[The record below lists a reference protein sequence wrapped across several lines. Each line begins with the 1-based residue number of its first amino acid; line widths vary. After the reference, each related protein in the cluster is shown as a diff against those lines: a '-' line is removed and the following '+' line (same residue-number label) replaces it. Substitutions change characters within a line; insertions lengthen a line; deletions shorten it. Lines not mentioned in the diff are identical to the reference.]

1 MPPKKSVSQEPRLSQ
16 DPYRRSEYQ
25 SEFINRNVPNAT
37 KVSEP
42 ESSPIKSN
50 SDDSIFLFIVV
61 HTLNNNQITAKI
73 VNVFESLGRKNEQ
86 NSTFQ
91 NGFKLGRTYGKED
104 EFDFTLND
112 TNYITVETEGT
123 LVQSKIKKQENFE
136 INRNHAFNQYTDFE
150 QLVEIRENQ
159 CIFFYEYDVDEGK
172 QGTYYTKGSI
182 FKYKNGIGSTASIQ
196 KLDDYNLGDFEHIKE
211 IILEDNV
218 FKKIVPNK
226 PVVPKLPINS
236 ASTSIETSRETS
248 RQPSIE
254 TSRQPSRET
263 SRQPNLNIGSRVSAT
278 PKNINPK
285 ISESRGPS
293 KKFIKLGGGAPD
305 PLTVQLQKKCEDV
318 IILYANAILPDV
330 LFQIIEKKGLS
341 IKPNV
346 ILKSIINQ
354 LYIDISAPKV
364 VSEFQLYNKLY
375 DEINMYYR
383 DKNQLDSKKYNNE
396 LKKELTQFESK
407 LKINKYIN
415 LMNETRKK
423 MNIGTTYEDVYFSMH
438 IVDFLDFLDF
448 RKRFAKDENMEKLII
463 KILDNSFVKN
473 TSKVLPLISDDIKL
487 KLEETTQGVYTYLK
501 ISNFQEGNSNFNSPY
516 NQRFNIKL
524 NFFDERSIIMEYS
537 NINFG
542 FYNKNTSVNLTKI
555 KKVRDNRITLKTE
568 FDQKTQKIKELREIE
583 KIDYDGKYT
592 FGNFNKVFNPRYT
605 VKDIANELSPLVE
618 KVANGKPL
626 FLMGWGASGSGK
638 TSTLISLVKKNEPG
652 ILIYLCNA
660 LGNLDYT
667 RVTLECKEFF
677 KPYYVDAKYPVLQD
691 GSLLVE
697 SGPFNFV
704 YDEKEKEDS
713 NMFKLAARVDHKSK
727 HVYRTKE
734 ETKVFEANEN
744 IGNVVKF
751 LIDDDRLVKATT
763 NNPNSSRSHVLCFL
777 KFAKNDKKEANIIIG
792 DLAGVENKFD
802 CANPTEIS
810 KFFNIKRD
818 GTNERFYKNEI
829 TDDGKVD
836 AIYGGNP
843 QELGQDKSKFQT
855 SLDQSFFVF
864 DPENILKLY
873 KYDTEE
879 SNFGEIKF
887 KSREAAITMF
897 VNQILFF
904 VKNLN
909 IGNLNQ
915 RVLTMDK
922 SKIDN
927 ASISFDINNNVLTST
942 IRKMIYGSSKK
953 YEDVKIDANTFNLVW
968 NKKNVDILLNKIKES
983 ILYNKVISN
992 VCKHRVVEGSF
1003 INESLNNLSKDI
1015 VNIINFKNK
1024 DMIYYVPSFQDS
1036 CLPAYCPTRK
1046 MCFTTDKN
1054 NFDIQSVIMEEI
1066 YKYIGG
1072 EKETFYE
1079 NIEFC
1084 VFCVFNWSRTANNP
1098 PPVAYVDINYFKQMI
1113 YSGDQATFN
1122 MEEFKKELQARIKH
1136 LEQYKFSPGG
1146 LKVLREI
1153 NGIVNVKKTIDDET
1167 KENIKEKLSIID
1179 NTNAT
1184 TSVGTIEFID
1194 KISKLNSISNSC
1206 FNNKD
1211 EKDYM
1216 YIYSQ
1221 E

>member
-1 MPPKKSVSQEPRLSQ
+1 MKKNLSKEPILSQ
-16 DPYRRSEYQ
+16 DPYYQ
-25 SEFINRNVPNAT
+25 SEHQREYINRNKPIDT
-37 KVSEP
+37 KVSEQEP
-42 ESSPIKSN
+42 SPIKSN

-61 HTLNNNQITAKI
+61 HTLNNNNQITAKI

-86 NSTFQ
+86 NTFQ

-112 TNYITVETEGT
+112 TNYITVETEKT

-150 QLVEIRENQ
+150 QLVEIKENQ
-159 CIFFYEYDVDEGK
+159 CIFFYEYDVDEVK

-196 KLDDYNLGDFEHIKE
+196 KLDDYKYDNFELIKE

-226 PVVPKLPINS
+226 PV
-236 ASTSIETSRETS
+236 AS
-248 RQPSIE
+248 
-254 TSRQPSRET
+254 TSRQPSR
-263 SRQPNLNIGSRVSAT
+263 QPSRVST
-278 PKNINPK
+278 TK
-285 ISESRGPS
+285 
-293 KKFIKLGGGAPD
+293 KLGDGDPD
-305 PLTVQLQKKCEDV
+305 SLTVQLQKKCEDV

-364 VSEFQLYNKLY
+364 VSEFQLYNELY

-396 LKKELTQFESK
+396 LKKELTQFES

-448 RKRFAKDENMEKLII
+448 RKRFEKDENMEKLII

-568 FDQKTQKIKELREIE
+568 FDQKTQKFKELREIE

-605 VKDIANELSPLVE
+605 VKDIANELSPLVD

-660 LGNLDYT
+660 LAKLGYT

-677 KPYYVDAKYPVLQD
+677 KPYYEDEKYPVLQD
-691 GSLLVE
+691 GSLLVK

-704 YDEKEKEDS
+704 YDGNEKEDS
-713 NMFKLAARVDHKSK
+713 NMFKLAAKVDHKSK

-777 KFAKNDKKEANIIIG
+777 KFAKDDKKEANIIIG

-843 QELGQDKSKFQT
+843 QELGEDKSSFQT
-855 SLDQSFFVF
+855 SLGQSFFVF

-873 KYDTEE
+873 KYDNTED
-879 SNFGEIKF
+879 SKFGQIKF
-887 KSREAAITMF
+887 KSREAAIKLF

-904 VKNLN
+904 VEKDLN
-909 IGNLNQ
+909 IDNLNQ

-927 ASISFDINNNVLTST
+927 AQIPFDINNNVLTST
-942 IRKMIYGSSKK
+942 IRKMIHGSSKT
-953 YEDVKIDANTFNLVW
+953 YENAPVDKKTFNSVW
-968 NKKNVDILLNKIKES
+968 NKKNVDILLNKIKDS

-992 VCKHRVVEGSF
+992 VCEHRVVEGSF

-1036 CLPAYCPTRK
+1036 CLPAYCPTKK

-1054 NFDIQSVIMEEI
+1054 DFDIQSVIMKEI

-1072 EKETFYE
+1072 DKETFYE
-1079 NIEFC
+1079 KIEFC

-1136 LEQYKFSPGG
+1136 LEQYNFSPGG

-1153 NGIVNVKKTIDDET
+1153 NGIVNVKQTIDDKT

>member
-1 MPPKKSVSQEPRLSQ
+1 MIGTQKIKGFNTPDVRNLKSSVFPKVPREE
-16 DPYRRSEYQ
+16 RISEYG
-25 SEFINRNVPNAT
+25 T
-37 KVSEP
+37 KYTT
-42 ESSPIKSN
+42 PIKSN

-61 HTLNNNQITAKI
+61 HTLNNNEITAKI

-91 NGFKLGRTYGKED
+91 NAFKLGKTYGKED

-123 LVQSKIKKQENFE
+123 LVQSKIQKQENFE
-136 INRNHAFNQYTDFE
+136 INPNHIFNEYTDFE
-150 QLVEIRENQ
+150 KLVEIKENQ

-172 QGTYYTKGSI
+172 QATYYTKGSI
-182 FKYKNGIGSTASIQ
+182 FKYKNGIGSTVSIQ
-196 KLDDYNLGDFEHIKE
+196 QLDSYDLDNFELIKE

-218 FKKIVPNK
+218 FKKIFPKK

-236 ASTSIETSRETS
+236 ASTSIETSS
-248 RQPSIE
+248 
-254 TSRQPSRET
+254 ET
-263 SRQPNLNIGSRVSAT
+263 SRQPNLNIGSKVSAN
-278 PKNINPK
+278 PKYINPK
-285 ISESRGPS
+285 QKPESRGLSP
-293 KKFIKLGGGAPD
+293 KFINLGGGAPD
-305 PLTVQLQKKCEDV
+305 SLTVQLQEKCGNV
-318 IILYANAILPDV
+318 NILYANTILPDV
-330 LFQIIEKKGLS
+330 LFQMIEKKGLS

-364 VSEFQLYNKLY
+364 VSKFQLYNKLY
-375 DEINMYYR
+375 EQIDMYYR

-396 LKKELTQFESK
+396 LKKELTQFNSE

-423 MNIGTTYEDVYFSMH
+423 MNIETTYGDVYFSMH

-448 RKRFAKDENMEKLII
+448 RKRLEEDKIMDTLIS

-473 TSKVLPLISDDIKL
+473 TSKVLPLITNDIKL

-516 NQRFNIKL
+516 NQRFNIQL
-524 NFFDERSIIMEYS
+524 NLFDERSIIMEYS
-537 NINFG
+537 NVNFG

-555 KKVRDNRITLKTE
+555 KKVRDERIHLKTE
-568 FDQKTQKIKELREIE
+568 IDQKTQKLKELREI
-583 KIDYDGKYT
+583 KSIDYDGKYT

-605 VKDIANELSPLVE
+605 VKDISKELSPLVE

-660 LGNLDYT
+660 LATRGYT
-667 RVTLECKEFF
+667 TVTLECKEFF
-677 KPYYVDAKYPVLQD
+677 KPYYVDAKYPVLPD
-691 GSLLVE
+691 GSLLVK
-697 SGPFNFV
+697 SGPFQFN
-704 YDEKEKEDS
+704 YDASEAEDS
-713 NMFKLAARVDHKSK
+713 NKFKLTEKVDHKSK

-734 ETKVFEANEN
+734 ETKVFEANDN

-777 KFAKNDKKEANIIIG
+777 KFLKDGTEANIIIG

-802 CANPTEIS
+802 CASPTEIS

-818 GTNERFYKNEI
+818 STNERFYKNEI
-829 TDDGKVD
+829 TNDGKVD
-836 AIYGGNP
+836 AIYGGGNP
-843 QELGQDKSKFQT
+843 QELGQEQSSFQT
-855 SLDQSFFVF
+855 SLGQPFFIF
-864 DPENILKLY
+864 DPDSILKLY
-873 KYDTEE
+873 KYDTKD
-879 SNFGEIKF
+879 SKFGMTF
-887 KSREAAITMF
+887 KSKEAAITLF

-904 VKNLN
+904 VDKDLS

-915 RVLTMDK
+915 RVLTMEK
-922 SKIDN
+922 SKFDN
-927 ASISFDINNNVLTST
+927 PQIPFDINNNIVTAT
-942 IRKMIYGSSKK
+942 IRKMIYGSSK
-953 YEDVKIDANTFNLVW
+953 YNEDKEIDANTFNLLW
-968 NKKNVDILLNKIKES
+968 NKSNVDILLNKIKES

-992 VCKHRVVEGSF
+992 VCEHRVVEGSF
-1003 INESLNNLSKDI
+1003 INESLNYLSKDI

-1024 DMIYYVPSFQDS
+1024 NMVYYVPSFQDS

-1054 NFDIQSVIMEEI
+1054 NFDIQSVIMKEI
-1066 YKYIGG
+1066 YQYIGQP
-1072 EKETFYE
+1072 KETFYE

-1098 PPVAYVDINYFKQMI
+1098 PPVAYVDINFFKQMI

-1122 MEEFKKELQARIKH
+1122 MKEFKDALQTRINELEK
-1136 LEQYKFSPGG
+1136 YKFSPDG
-1146 LKVLREI
+1146 LKILTQI
-1153 NGIVNVKKTIDDET
+1153 NDIVKMRQTIDDKT
-1167 KENIKEKLSIID
+1167 KDNIKEKLSIID

-1206 FNNKD
+1206 FNNKN

>member
-1 MPPKKSVSQEPRLSQ
+1 MFGTQKLKGFDRDVRNLKSSVLPKSPQREERI
-16 DPYRRSEYQ
+16 SEYG
-25 SEFINRNVPNAT
+25 T
-37 KVSEP
+37 KYTT
-42 ESSPIKSN
+42 PIKSN

-61 HTLNNNQITAKI
+61 HTLNNNEITAKI
-73 VNVFESLGRKNEQ
+73 INVFESLGRKKEQ

-91 NGFKLGRTYGKED
+91 NAFKLGRTYGKED
-104 EFDFTLND
+104 EFEFTLND

-136 INRNHAFNQYTDFE
+136 INTNHTFNQYTDFD

-196 KLDDYNLGDFEHIKE
+196 QLNEYNLEDFELIKE

-218 FKKIVPNK
+218 FKKIVPKK

-236 ASTSIETSRETS
+236 ASTSIETSR
-248 RQPSIE
+248 
-254 TSRQPSRET
+254 
-263 SRQPNLNIGSRVSAT
+263 QPNLNIGSKVSAN
-278 PKNINPK
+278 PKYINPK
-285 ISESRGPS
+285 QNPESRGPPP
-293 KKFIKLGGGAPD
+293 KFIKLGGGAPD
-305 PLTVQLQKKCEDV
+305 SLTVQLQEKCGNV
-318 IILYANAILPDV
+318 NILYANAILPDV
-330 LFQIIEKKGLS
+330 LFQMIEKKGLS

-354 LYIDISAPKV
+354 LYIDISAPKM
-364 VSEFQLYNKLY
+364 VSDFQLYNKLY
-375 DEINMYYR
+375 DQINMYYR
-383 DKNQLDSKKYNNE
+383 EKNQLDSKKYNNE

-448 RKRFAKDENMEKLII
+448 RKRFQEDKTMDKLII
-463 KILDNSFVKN
+463 KILDNSFVKI
-473 TSKVLPLISDDIKL
+473 TSKVLPVITDDIKL
-487 KLEETTQGVYTYLK
+487 KLEETTQGVYTYLR

-555 KKVRDNRITLKTE
+555 KKVRDGRITLKTQ
-568 FDQKTQKIKELREIE
+568 FDPNTKKIKELREIE
-583 KIDYDGKYT
+583 SIKYDGKYT

-660 LGNLDYT
+660 LASRGYT
-667 RVTLECKEFF
+667 TVTLECKEFF
-677 KPYYVDAKYPVLQD
+677 KPYYEDVKYPVLSD
-691 GSLLVE
+691 GSLLVK
-697 SGPFNFV
+697 SGPFNFN
-704 YDEKEKEDS
+704 YNADEKEDS
-713 NMFKLAARVDHKSK
+713 NKFKLTEKVDHKSK

-777 KFAKNDKKEANIIIG
+777 KFFKDGTEANIIIG

-802 CANPTEIS
+802 CASPTEIS

-818 GTNERFYKNEI
+818 STNERFYKNEI

-836 AIYGGNP
+836 AIYGGGNP
-843 QELGQDKSKFQT
+843 HELGQEQSSFQT
-855 SLDQSFFVF
+855 SLGQPFFVF

-873 KYDTEE
+873 KYGMEG
-879 SNFGEIKF
+879 SKFGNINFKY
-887 KSREAAITMF
+887 KDAAIIMF
-897 VNQILFF
+897 VNQILSF
-904 VKNLN
+904 VDPNLK
-909 IGNLNQ
+909 IDNLNQ
-915 RVLTMDK
+915 RVLTMEK
-922 SKIDN
+922 SKFDN
-927 ASISFDINNNVLTST
+927 PQIPFDINNNVLKST
-942 IRKMIYGSSKK
+942 IRKMIYGSSKTN
-953 YEDVKIDANTFNLVW
+953 ENETIDANTFNSAW
-968 NKKNVDILLNKIKES
+968 NKENVDILLNKIKES

-992 VCKHRVVEGSF
+992 VCEHRVVEGSF

-1054 NFDIQSVIMEEI
+1054 DFDIQSVIMKEI

-1072 EKETFYE
+1072 EEKETFYE

-1122 MEEFKKELQARIKH
+1122 MEEFKKALKARIEE

-1153 NGIVNVKKTIDDET
+1153 NSIVNVKKTIDDKT

-1206 FNNKD
+1206 FNNED

>member
-1 MPPKKSVSQEPRLSQ
+1 M
-16 DPYRRSEYQ
+16 
-25 SEFINRNVPNAT
+25 
-37 KVSEP
+37 
-42 ESSPIKSN
+42 
-50 SDDSIFLFIVV
+50 
-61 HTLNNNQITAKI
+61 
-73 VNVFESLGRKNEQ
+73 
-86 NSTFQ
+86 
-91 NGFKLGRTYGKED
+91 GRTYGKED

-112 TNYITVETEGT
+112 TNYITVETKGT
-123 LVQSKIKKQENFE
+123 LVQSKINKQENFK
-136 INRNHAFNQYTDFE
+136 INTDHVFNKYDNFD
-150 QLVEIRENQ
+150 QLVEIQENQ
-159 CIFFYEYDVDEGK
+159 CIFFYEYDVDENK
-172 QGTYYTKGSI
+172 QTTYYTKGNI
-182 FKYKNGIGSTASIQ
+182 FKYNNGIGSTASIQ
-196 KLDDYNLGDFEHIKE
+196 QLNEYNLDDFELIKE

-218 FKKIVPNK
+218 FKKIVPNI
-226 PVVPKLPINS
+226 PVVPNRSNNKSTSSETSKQQNFGKKLYASTNQS
-236 ASTSIETSRETS
+236 ASNNNKKME
-248 RQPSIE
+248 
-254 TSRQPSRET
+254 
-263 SRQPNLNIGSRVSAT
+263 LNRL
-278 PKNINPK
+278 N
-285 ISESRGPS
+285 
-293 KKFIKLGGGAPD
+293 KKFIKLGGAPPD
-305 PLTVQLQKKCEDV
+305 SLTVQLQEKCGNV
-318 IILYANAILPDV
+318 NILYANTILPDV
-330 LFQIIEKKGLS
+330 LFQMIEKKGLS

-354 LYIDISAPKV
+354 LYIDISAPKM
-364 VSEFQLYNKLY
+364 VSDFQLYNKLY
-375 DEINMYYR
+375 DQIDMYYR
-383 DKNQLDSKKYNNE
+383 DKNNLESKKYNNE
-396 LKKELTQFESK
+396 LKKELTQFKSK
-407 LKINKYIN
+407 LKINEYIK

-423 MNIGTTYEDVYFSMH
+423 MNIGTTYENVYFSMH

-448 RKRFAKDENMEKLII
+448 RKMFQEDKTMDKLII
-463 KILDNSFVKN
+463 KILDNSFVKI
-473 TSKVLPLISDDIKL
+473 TSKVLPVITDDIKL

-516 NQRFNIKL
+516 NQRFNIQL

-542 FYNKNTSVNLTKI
+542 FYKKDTSVNLEEI
-555 KKVRDNRITLKTE
+555 KKRRDGRITIKTE
-568 FDQKTQKIKELREIE
+568 IDPKTNKMEELREI
-583 KIDYDGKYT
+583 KSIKYDGKYT

-605 VKDIANELSPLVE
+605 VKDIANELSPLVD

-660 LGNLDYT
+660 LANLGYT

-677 KPYYVDAKYPVLQD
+677 KPYYEDAKYSVLPD
-691 GSLLVE
+691 GSLLVK
-697 SGPFNFV
+697 SGPFNFK
-704 YDEKEKEDS
+704 YNNGEKEDS
-713 NMFKLAARVDHKSK
+713 NKFKLTERVNHESK

-734 ETKVFEANEN
+734 ATKVFEANEN

-777 KFAKNDKKEANIIIG
+777 KFFKDDNTEANIIIG

-802 CANPTEIS
+802 CASPTEIS

-829 TDDGKVD
+829 TNDGKVD

-843 QELGQDKSKFQT
+843 QELGQEQLSFQN
-855 SLDQSFFVF
+855 SLDQPFFVF
-864 DPENILKLY
+864 DPKNILKLY
-873 KYDTEE
+873 KYDDTND
-879 SNFGEIKF
+879 SKFGQIKF
-887 KSREAAITMF
+887 AHKEVAIKLF
-897 VNQILFF
+897 VNQILSF
-904 VKNLN
+904 VDKDLN
-909 IGNLNQ
+909 IDNLNQ
-915 RVLTMDK
+915 KILTMEKSKFDNPFNNPKILDK
-922 SKIDN
+922 SKI
-927 ASISFDINNNVLTST
+927 VLTST
-942 IRKMIYGSSKK
+942 IRKMIYGSSSKF
-953 YEDVKIDANTFNLVW
+953 ENEKIDENTFDSVW
-968 NKKNVDILLNKIKES
+968 NQSNVDILLNKIKDS

-992 VCKHRVVEGSF
+992 VCEHRVVEGSF

-1036 CLPAYCPTRK
+1036 CLPAYCPTKK

-1054 NFDIQSVIMEEI
+1054 DFDIQSVIMKEI
-1066 YKYIGG
+1066 YQSIGKSKS
-1072 EKETFYE
+1072 KEAFYE

-1113 YSGDQATFN
+1113 YNGDQATFN
-1122 MEEFKKELQARIKH
+1122 MKKFKEALLIRIKEL
-1136 LEQYKFSPGG
+1136 ENYKFSPGG
-1146 LKVLREI
+1146 LKVLNEI
-1153 NGIVNVKKTIDDET
+1153 YNIVKKKETIDDKT
-1167 KENIKEKLSIID
+1167 KNDIKDKLSIID

-1206 FNNKD
+1206 FNNNN

>member
-1 MPPKKSVSQEPRLSQ
+1 M
-16 DPYRRSEYQ
+16 
-25 SEFINRNVPNAT
+25 
-37 KVSEP
+37 
-42 ESSPIKSN
+42 
-50 SDDSIFLFIVV
+50 FIVV

-73 VNVFESLGRKNEQ
+73 VNVFESLGRKKEQ

-91 NGFKLGRTYGKED
+91 NAFKLGRTYGKED
-104 EFDFTLND
+104 EFYFTLND

-136 INRNHAFNQYTDFE
+136 INTNHAFNQYTDFE

-196 KLDDYNLGDFEHIKE
+196 QLDSYKLDNFELIKE

-218 FKKIVPNK
+218 FKKIVPKK
-226 PVVPKLPINS
+226 PVVPKLSINN
-236 ASTSIETSRETS
+236 ASTSI
-248 RQPSIE
+248 
-254 TSRQPSRET
+254 ET
-263 SRQPNLNIGSRVSAT
+263 SRQPNLNIGSKVSAN

-285 ISESRGPS
+285 QNTESRVPP
-293 KKFIKLGGGAPD
+293 KKFIKLGGGDPD
-305 PLTVQLQKKCEDV
+305 PLIVELQEKCRDV
-318 IILYANAILPDV
+318 NILYANTILPDV
-330 LFQIIEKKGLS
+330 LFQMIEKKGLS

-354 LYIDISAPKV
+354 LYIDISAPKM
-364 VSEFQLYNKLY
+364 VSDFQLYNNLY
-375 DEINMYYR
+375 NQIDMYYR
-383 DKNQLDSKKYNNE
+383 EKNQLESKKYNNE
-396 LKKELTQFESK
+396 LKKELTQFKSE

-415 LMNETRKK
+415 LMNKTRKN
-423 MNIGTTYEDVYFSMH
+423 MNTGTTYEDVYFSMH

-448 RKRFAKDENMEKLII
+448 RKRFEEDKIMDQLII
-463 KILDNSFVKN
+463 KILNNSFVKN
-473 TSKVLPLISDDIKL
+473 TSKVLPVITDDIKL

-516 NQRFNIKL
+516 NQRFNIQL

-555 KKVRDNRITLKTE
+555 KKVRDGRITLKTE
-568 FDQKTQKIKELREIE
+568 LDPNTKKIKELREIK

-660 LGNLDYT
+660 LANLGYT

-677 KPYYVDAKYPVLQD
+677 KPYYEDAKYPVLPD
-691 GSLLVE
+691 GSLLVK

-704 YDEKEKEDS
+704 YNEGEKEDS
-713 NMFKLAARVDHKSK
+713 NKFKLTERVDHKSK

-734 ETKVFEANEN
+734 ETKVFDVDEN

-777 KFAKNDKKEANIIIG
+777 KFAKDDKTEANIIIG

-802 CANPTEIS
+802 CASPTEIS

-818 GTNERFYKNEI
+818 STNERFYKNEI

-836 AIYGGNP
+836 AIYGGGDP
-843 QELGQDKSKFQT
+843 QALGEEQSSFQNSLGQP
-855 SLDQSFFVF
+855 FFVF

-873 KYDTEE
+873 KYGTGD
-879 SNFGEIKF
+879 SKFGQINF
-887 KSREAAITMF
+887 KSKEAAITLF

-904 VKNLN
+904 VDKDLS
-909 IGNLNQ
+909 IDNLNQ
-915 RVLTMDK
+915 KILTMEK

-927 ASISFDINNNVLTST
+927 AQIPFDINNNVLTST

-953 YEDVKIDANTFNLVW
+953 YESVQVDKNTFNSVW
-968 NKKNVDILLNKIKES
+968 NQSNVDILLNKIKES

-992 VCKHRVVEGSF
+992 VCEHRVVEGSF

-1036 CLPAYCPTRK
+1036 CLPAYCPTKK

-1054 NFDIQSVIMEEI
+1054 DFDIQSVIMKEI
-1066 YKYIGG
+1066 YEYIGG
-1072 EKETFYE
+1072 EKEKFYE

-1122 MEEFKKELQARIKH
+1122 MEEFKKALDIRIKE
-1136 LEQYKFSPGG
+1136 LEQYNFSPGG
-1146 LKVLREI
+1146 LEVLKQI
-1153 NGIVNVKKTIDDET
+1153 KNIVNAKQTIDDKI

>member
-1 MPPKKSVSQEPRLSQ
+1 MATRTNVIKGTTKPISMTTLIN
-16 DPYRRSEYQ
+16 RRVGENPTEYQ
-25 SEFINRNVPNAT
+25 SKYTNPNLPIDT
-37 KVSEP
+37 KISKP
-42 ESSPIKSN
+42 ESPPNKLN

-61 HTLNNNQITAKI
+61 HTLNNNEITAKI
-73 VNVFESLGRKNEQ
+73 VNVFESLGIKHDQGSNFE
-86 NSTFQ
+86 NA
-91 NGFKLGRTYGKED
+91 FKLGRTYGKKD
-104 EFDFTLND
+104 EFNFTLND
-112 TNYITVETEGT
+112 TNYITVETEKT
-123 LVQSKIKKQENFE
+123 SVQSKIKKQENFE
-136 INRNHAFNQYTDFE
+136 INTNHAFNQYTDFE

-159 CIFFYEYDVDEGK
+159 CIFFYEYDVDEVK
-172 QGTYYTKGSI
+172 HHTYYTKGSI
-182 FKYKNGIGSTASIQ
+182 FKYNNGIGSTASIQ
-196 KLDDYNLGDFEHIKE
+196 KLDSYNLDNFELIKE

-218 FKKIVPNK
+218 FKKIVPKK

-236 ASTSIETSRETS
+236 ASTIIETSRK
-248 RQPSIE
+248 
-254 TSRQPSRET
+254 
-263 SRQPNLNIGSRVSAT
+263 PNLNIGSRVSAT

-285 ISESRGPS
+285 YINS
-293 KKFIKLGGGAPD
+293 KDKSLQKFRGGAPD
-305 PLTVQLQKKCEDV
+305 SLTVQLQEKCGNV
-318 IILYANAILPDV
+318 NILYANTILPDV
-330 LFQIIEKKGLS
+330 LFQMIEKKGLS

-375 DEINMYYR
+375 DQIDMYYR
-383 DKNQLDSKKYNNE
+383 EKNQLDSKKYNNE

-423 MNIGTTYEDVYFSMH
+423 MNIGTTYENVYFSMH

-448 RKRFAKDENMEKLII
+448 RKRFQEDKTMDKLII
-463 KILDNSFVKN
+463 KILDNSFVKI
-473 TSKVLPLISDDIKL
+473 TSKVLPVITDDIKL
-487 KLEETTQGVYTYLK
+487 KLEETTQGVYTYLR

-516 NQRFNIKL
+516 NQRFNIQL

-555 KKVRDNRITLKTE
+555 KKVRDGRITLKTE
-568 FDQKTQKIKELREIE
+568 LDTNTKKIKELREIE
-583 KIDYDGKYT
+583 SIKYDGKYT

-660 LGNLDYT
+660 LANLGYT

-677 KPYYVDAKYPVLQD
+677 KPYYEDAKYPVLPD
-691 GSLLVE
+691 GSLLVK
-697 SGPFNFV
+697 SGPFNFD
-704 YDEKEKEDS
+704 YNEGEKEDS
-713 NMFKLAARVDHKSK
+713 NKFKLTENVDHKLK

-777 KFAKNDKKEANIIIG
+777 KFFKDKTEANIIIG

-802 CANPTEIS
+802 CASPTEIS

-818 GTNERFYKNEI
+818 STNERFYKNEI
-829 TDDGKVD
+829 TNDGKVD
-836 AIYGGNP
+836 AIYGGGNP
-843 QELGQDKSKFQT
+843 QELGQEQSSFQT
-855 SLDQSFFVF
+855 SLGQPFFVF

-873 KYDTEE
+873 KYGMEG
-879 SNFGEIKF
+879 SKFGNINF
-887 KSREAAITMF
+887 KSKDAAIIMF
-897 VNQILFF
+897 VNQILSF
-904 VKNLN
+904 VDPNLK
-909 IGNLNQ
+909 IDNLNQ
-915 RVLTMDK
+915 RVLTMEK
-922 SKIDN
+922 SKFDN
-927 ASISFDINNNVLTST
+927 PQIQFDINNNVLTST
-942 IRKMIYGSSKK
+942 IRKMIYGSSKT
-953 YEDVKIDANTFNLVW
+953 YENEQVDKNTFNSVW
-968 NKKNVDILLNKIKES
+968 NKENVDILLNKIKES

-992 VCKHRVVEGSF
+992 VCEHRVVEGSF

-1054 NFDIQSVIMEEI
+1054 DFDIQSVIMKEI
-1066 YKYIGG
+1066 YEYIGE

-1113 YSGDQATFN
+1113 YSGNQATFN
-1122 MEEFKKELQARIKH
+1122 MEEFKKALKARIEE

-1146 LKVLREI
+1146 LKVLKEI
-1153 NGIVNVKKTIDDET
+1153 NSIVNVKKTIDDKT

-1206 FNNKD
+1206 FNNEN

>member
-1 MPPKKSVSQEPRLSQ
+1 
-16 DPYRRSEYQ
+16 
-25 SEFINRNVPNAT
+25 
-37 KVSEP
+37 
-42 ESSPIKSN
+42 
-50 SDDSIFLFIVV
+50 
-61 HTLNNNQITAKI
+61 
-73 VNVFESLGRKNEQ
+73 
-86 NSTFQ
+86 
-91 NGFKLGRTYGKED
+91 
-104 EFDFTLND
+104 
-112 TNYITVETEGT
+112 
-123 LVQSKIKKQENFE
+123 
-136 INRNHAFNQYTDFE
+136 
-150 QLVEIRENQ
+150 
-159 CIFFYEYDVDEGK
+159 
-172 QGTYYTKGSI
+172 
-182 FKYKNGIGSTASIQ
+182 
-196 KLDDYNLGDFEHIKE
+196 
-211 IILEDNV
+211 
-218 FKKIVPNK
+218 
-226 PVVPKLPINS
+226 
-236 ASTSIETSRETS
+236 
-248 RQPSIE
+248 
-254 TSRQPSRET
+254 
-263 SRQPNLNIGSRVSAT
+263 
-278 PKNINPK
+278 
-285 ISESRGPS
+285 
-293 KKFIKLGGGAPD
+293 
-305 PLTVQLQKKCEDV
+305 
-318 IILYANAILPDV
+318 
-330 LFQIIEKKGLS
+330 
-341 IKPNV
+341 
-346 ILKSIINQ
+346 
-354 LYIDISAPKV
+354 
-364 VSEFQLYNKLY
+364 
-375 DEINMYYR
+375 
-383 DKNQLDSKKYNNE
+383 
-396 LKKELTQFESK
+396 
-407 LKINKYIN
+407 
-415 LMNETRKK
+415 MNETRKK

-568 FDQKTQKIKELREIE
+568 FDQKTQKFKELREIE

-605 VKDIANELSPLVE
+605 VKDIANELSPLVD

-660 LGNLDYT
+660 LASRGYT

-677 KPYYVDAKYPVLQD
+677 KPYYKDAKYPVLQD
-691 GSLLVE
+691 GSLLVK
-697 SGPFNFV
+697 SGPFIFN
-704 YDEKEKEDS
+704 YDENEKEDS
-713 NMFKLAARVDHKSK
+713 NMFKLAARVEHKSK

-734 ETKVFEANEN
+734 ETKVFEANDN

-777 KFAKNDKKEANIIIG
+777 KFAKDGTEANIIIG

-802 CANPTEIS
+802 CASPTEIS

-818 GTNERFYKNEI
+818 STNERFYKNEI

-843 QELGQDKSKFQT
+843 QELGQDKSNFQT
-855 SLDQSFFVF
+855 SLGQPFFVF

-873 KYDTEE
+873 KYGTED
-879 SNFGEIKF
+879 SKFGQIDF
-887 KSREAAITMF
+887 KSKEAAITMF

-904 VKNLN
+904 VDKDLN
-909 IGNLNQ
+909 IDNLNQ

-922 SKIDN
+922 SKFDN
-927 ASISFDINNNVLTST
+927 ASISFEPNNVLITST

-953 YEDVKIDANTFNLVW
+953 YENEKIDEKTFKSVW
-968 NKKNVDILLNKIKES
+968 NKINVDILLNKIKES

-992 VCKHRVVEGSF
+992 VCEHRVVEGSF

-1054 NFDIQSVIMEEI
+1054 NFDIQSVIMKEI
-1066 YKYIGG
+1066 YEYIGE

-1146 LKVLREI
+1146 LIVLNNI
-1153 NGIVNVKKTIDDET
+1153 YDIVKVKKTIDDKT